1 MLATR
6 KIEQKIDTNSRK
18 LDLLCVGVGNL
29 RALVTDGFQNLH
41 ATMNVDNSPPGQ
53 IREQS
58 ENLHSVKHKDI
69 TTHNDITDSVDAEY
83 VPTSPAVSSSETSKR
98 PPSLDDCSWGE
109 SSKVRNLV
117 IRLLPDM
124 HLKESLMEFCVK
136 RDIKAACILTCVGSL
151 RKANLRLANGTT
163 VS

>member
-1 MLATR
+1 M
-6 KIEQKIDTNSRK
+6 
-18 LDLLCVGVGNL
+18 LCVGVGNL

-41 ATMNVDNSPPGQ
+41 ATMNVDNSSGQ

-58 ENLHSVKHKDI
+58 EILHSVKQEDI
-69 TTHNDITDSVDAEY
+69 TTHNDITDSVDAEC
-83 VPTSPAVSSSETSKR
+83 VPTSPAVSSSETCKR